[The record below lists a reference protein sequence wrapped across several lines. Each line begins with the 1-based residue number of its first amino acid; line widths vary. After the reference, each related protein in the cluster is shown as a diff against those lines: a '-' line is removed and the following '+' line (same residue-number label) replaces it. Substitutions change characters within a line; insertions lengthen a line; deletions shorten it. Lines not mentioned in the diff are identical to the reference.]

1 MTREKAKECI
11 ESIIDT
17 YQMLEEKQ
25 VNSDVPIDEE
35 DIEALEMAISAL
47 SAIEDIKAEL
57 KRYRTEQ
64 DKEKTFHFLRMK
76 MCDDFAEIIDKHIS
90 GKENK

>member
-47 SAIEDIKAEL
+47 SAIEDIK
-57 KRYRTEQ
+57 TEIA
-64 DKEKTFHFLRMK
+64 DMDGDINGFYVHKDEVL
-76 MCDDFAEIIDKHIS
+76 AIIDKHI
-90 GKENK
+90 GKEK

>member
-25 VNSDVPIDEE
+25 VNSDVPMDEE
-35 DIEALEMAISAL
+35 DIEALEMAISTL
-47 SAIEDIKAEL
+47 SAIEDIKAEM
-57 KRYRTEQ
+57 Q
-64 DKEKTFHFLRMK
+64 KEIEWAKEHG
-76 MCDDFAEIIDKHIS
+76 CDEWLGAYANCLEIIDKYI
-90 GKENK
+90 